1 MDSKVKKEVEEHI
14 LKATGLGFKS
24 VGYKA
29 IQHLFSI
36 DELELAFRYELLLD
50 IRRGC
55 KLLGLDIQL
64 KRDKICI
71 DENVIRDYYENVMG
85 LKYPEPKPELTHY
98 ERVKLSIEKE
108 KKKPLD

>member
-1 MDSKVKKEVEEHI
+1 MDSRVKKQVEEHI
-14 LKATGLGFKS
+14 LSASGLGEKS

-55 KLLGLDIQL
+55 TLLGLKIGL
-64 KRDKICI
+64 SRDKIYI
-71 DENVIRDYYENVMG
+71 NEDIVRDYYENKMG
-85 LKYPEPKPELTHY
+85 LKYPEQKPELTHY
-98 ERVKLSIEKE
+98 ERVKLTIEKE
-108 KKKPLD
+108 NEG